1 MDIYAQVG
9 FVTLVGLITKNGIL
23 IVEFANKLQ
32 QEGASRRDAIHDAAM
47 IRLRPVLMT
56 SVATIAGR
64 FPLVLVTSAGAA
76 ARSSIGLVLVG
87 GMANGTP
94 FIVPSVHVVMAKD
107 RHKDKSAAWPFRLPR
122 LMRRANS
129 PYAISPAGG

>member
-47 IRLRPVLMT
+47 IRLRPVL
-56 SVATIAGR
+56 
-64 FPLVLVTSAGAA
+64 VTSGKRP

-87 GMANGTP
+87 GMANGTL

-107 RHKDKSAAWPFRLPR
+107 RHKDKSAAWPFRLLR